1 MGKKTAQGP
10 ERSQGLVRLPTDPPS
25 LFMGL
30 KQRGGRGNPR
40 REPPVAGFLLGGW
53 RGSTPAKAASHCTV
67 PSNNKRGRL
76 QRILKPGGGRSCRKS
91 T

>member
-1 MGKKTAQGP
+1 VGKKTAQGP

-53 RGSTPAKAASHCTV
+53 RGSTLPKPLHTA
-67 PSNNKRGRL
+67 RFRL
-76 QRILKPGGGRSCRKS
+76 TTNVAVYREF
-91 T
+91 